1 VEAGGSSTRIW
12 YLDQP
17 CGWMPREDAFLTVG
31 TGEQHGRTA
40 IARKGEGDMSI
51 LEILAAV
58 AIVAYVIGRQLLGEQ
73 LRGKRLILLPLV
85 VVVIGATQLVG
96 HGHHLGTS
104 DIALI
109 ILGAV
114 VAAGIGAAQGSMMRL
129 EARDG
134 TLWGQ
139 MPGRSLWLWL
149 ALVLSRVALIAVAS
163 GLGAHVAA
171 SAAPII
177 LTLGINRLAQAAVIA
192 PRALAAGIPFAPEKN
207 GSTFLAGVF
216 GSSNPAPPPNLASTR
231 AYSAGERTAGYDWQ
245 SGVRLMADRFADR
258 SQQ

>member
-1 VEAGGSSTRIW
+1 MNV
-12 YLDQP
+12 LD
-17 CGWMPREDAFLTVG
+17 
-31 TGEQHGRTA
+31 
-40 IARKGEGDMSI
+40 I
-51 LEILAAV
+51 AAV
-58 AIVAYVIGRQLLGEQ
+58 VLIVGFVIGRQLLGEQ
-73 LRGKRLILLPLV
+73 LRGKRLLALPAVL
-85 VVVIGATQLVG
+85 VVIGAVELFG
-96 HGHHLGTS
+96 GGHHPGAT
-104 DIALI
+104 DIGLI
-109 ILGAV
+109 AVGVV
-114 VAAGIGAAQGSMMRL
+114 VAAGIGAVQGSMMRL
-129 EARDG
+129 EARAG

>member
-1 VEAGGSSTRIW
+1 MSV
-12 YLDQP
+12 LD
-17 CGWMPREDAFLTVG
+17 V
-31 TGEQHGRTA
+31 
-40 IARKGEGDMSI
+40 
-51 LEILAAV
+51 LAAV
-58 AIVAYVIGRQLLGEQ
+58 AVVAYVIGRQLLGEQ

-85 VVVIGATQLVG
+85 LVVIGATELAG
-96 HGHHLGTS
+96 HGHHPGTT

-109 ILGAV
+109 VVGAV

-139 MPGRSLWLWL
+139 MPRRSLLLWL
-149 ALVLSRVALIAVAS
+149 ALVLSRVLLDIVAS

-171 SAAPII
+171 STAPII

-207 GSTFLAGVF
+207 GSVFLPGVF
-216 GSSNPAPPPNLASTR
+216 GSGNVGPSQDPASTR
-231 AYSAGERTAGYDWQ
+231 PPSDGDRRLGNDWH
-245 SGVRLMADRFADR
+245 SGLRLMAGRFADR
-258 SQQ
+258 TQQR